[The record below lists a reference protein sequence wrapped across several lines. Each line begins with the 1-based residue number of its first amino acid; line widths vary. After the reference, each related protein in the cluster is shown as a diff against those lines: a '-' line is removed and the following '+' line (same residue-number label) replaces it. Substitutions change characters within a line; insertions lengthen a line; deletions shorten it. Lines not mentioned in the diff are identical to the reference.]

1 MKNLLSVLAKSMKK
15 IFLLFIISW
24 FLWEIMWTN
33 YEILEVLTA
42 TSSAKG
48 FDKFFNIKFNFK
60 EFKQWVKLPK
70 IYMYWLVY
78 NKEFLNILS
87 CKGL

>member
-1 MKNLLSVLAKSMKK
+1 MKNNKTPVYFQSLENPQKK
-15 IFLLFIISW
+15 IFPLFIISCI
-24 FLWEIMWTN
+24 LWEKMWTN

-48 FDKFFNIKFNFK
+48 FEKFFNIKFNFK

-70 IYMYWLVY
+70 KTYMYY
-78 NKEFLNILS
+78 F
-87 CKGL
+87 GGG